1 MINWHLYN
9 NALVRRGGEV
19 VLDLDVIDNWN
30 KELKKNMNNGKKGE
44 PYAYP
49 DSFIRLLGYMRTYFH
64 LPYRD
69 RLKARVVRA
78 HTY

>member
-30 KELKKNMNNGKKGE
+30 KELKNMNNGK
-44 PYAYP
+44 
-49 DSFIRLLGYMRTYFH
+49 
-64 LPYRD
+64 
-69 RLKARVVRA
+69 
-78 HTY
+78 